1 MCIYI
6 YIYICRRYT
15 NHFAAVFLQLQN
27 LLYSKKKTKMPTI
40 GVAKYIT
47 SLFSISLIIC
57 E

>member
-1 MCIYI
+1 MQNIYKSLCSSI
-6 YIYICRRYT
+6 STTTKLVIKAKRR
-15 NHFAAVFLQLQN
+15 
-27 LLYSKKKTKMPTI
+27 KMPTI